1 MAERLVAEQGVKCA
15 MLSPGAC
22 VASENVH
29 RSIGEKLL
37 NALRCCQL
45 LSFCQNSSYQKPR
58 MRNWILVLLC
68 SFLQGAKGL
77 DLLGVKKPPD
87 EVLEQPEQDYLT
99 V

>member
-1 MAERLVAEQGVKCA
+1 
-15 MLSPGAC
+15 
-22 VASENVH
+22 
-29 RSIGEKLL
+29 
-37 NALRCCQL
+37 
-45 LSFCQNSSYQKPR
+45 